1 MKQKYLKWIFYA
13 SLLVRLGEAVNAQ
26 TAIDIE
32 NIPNTFKASKWL
44 RVNGNVSASAIYT
57 GGNAA
62 NNLRSPFIWNL
73 NGSVNANILGQIN
86 LPFSF
91 SITDAGT
98 NYTHPVAPT
107 RLSIAPKYKWITAY
121 IGDVGVTYSPYT
133 LNGHLFRG
141 IGIQLSPA
149 GPLQF
154 SAMYGRFQK
163 AVPYDSLNKSIVTA
177 YKRMGYGA
185 NIEFRKEKYSIGAS
199 IFHAKDDP
207 NSIATLSDSIAIY
220 PKQNLAASIH
230 GAVKFNNGLELTA
243 EYGTSALT
251 ADTRA
256 ENNSDGKTVLK
267 GIIPNKA
274 STNYFHA
281 VKAGINYT
289 YKTSSIGV
297 GYERV
302 DPNYQTLGAY
312 YFVND
317 LENITINL
325 AQSLLKEKARVNVNL
340 GFQKDNLDDN
350 KASTNKRAVG
360 SVNLNYT
367 PNEKLMIDA
376 SYSNFQTYMNIK
388 PQGIQD
394 TIQLQPVDTLSFT
407 QIAQNANV
415 NINYIL
421 NRNTQH
427 SHTLSFMFSFQD
439 AADKQGDV
447 LKRGD
452 GSQFYNAML
461 NYTLGFIPKHINLTA
476 GFNMSY
482 NTIGRNDFM
491 VLAPR
496 VGIATLLWNN
506 KLNLNGAA
514 SYNISTATGIQQIN
528 ILNIRTQAAYT
539 LFKKHQLGLSVNTQ
553 LKNSSAINTTDII
566 TMLNYNY
573 AF

>member
-1 MKQKYLKWIFYA
+1 MVLFLCDCYSY
-13 SLLVRLGEAVNAQ
+13 AQ
-26 TAIDIE
+26 TSIDIE

-44 RVNGNVSASAIYT
+44 RINGNVNASAIYT
-57 GGNAA
+57 GGNSAT
-62 NNLRSPFIWNL
+62 NLRSPFVWNL
-73 NGSVNANILGQIN
+73 NGGVNANILGQIN

-91 SITDAGT
+91 SITQAGT
-98 NYTHPVAPT
+98 QYTHPVAPT

-121 IGDVGVTYSPYT
+121 IGDVGLTYSPYT

-141 IGIQLSPA
+141 IGVQFSPH
-149 GPLQF
+149 GPWQF

-163 AVPYDSLNKSIVTA
+163 PVPYDSTNKSVLAA
-177 YKRMGYGA
+177 YKRLGYGA
-185 NIEFRKEKYSIGAS
+185 NIEYRKEKYSLGTS
-199 IFHAKDDP
+199 VFYAKDNL
-207 NSIATLSDSIAIY
+207 NSIAALPDSIAIQ
-220 PKQNLAASIH
+220 PKQNLAVSFH
-230 GAVKFNNGLELTA
+230 GAVKFNNGLELNL

-251 ADTRA
+251 GDTRA
-256 ENNSDGKTVLK
+256 ENTTDGKTFLK
-267 GIIPNKA
+267 GIIPNKV

-281 VKAGINYT
+281 IKTGLNYI

-325 AQSLLKEKARVNVNL
+325 AQSLLKEKARLNINL
-340 GFQKDNLDDN
+340 GIQRDDLDGH
-350 KASTNKRAVG
+350 KASINKRLVG
-360 SVNLNYT
+360 SANLNYM
-367 PNEKLMIDA
+367 PNEKLMLDV

-388 PQGIQD
+388 PQAIQD

-407 QIAQNANV
+407 QIAQNASV

-421 NRNTQH
+421 KRNTQH
-427 SHTLSFMFSFQD
+427 SHTLSFMFNFQD
-439 AADKQGDV
+439 AADKQGSIV
-447 LKRGD
+447 RKGD

-461 NYTLGFIPKHINLTA
+461 NYTLGFIPKHINVTA

-482 NTIGRNDFM
+482 NTIGRNNFM
-491 VLAPR
+491 LLAPR
-496 VGIATLLWNN
+496 VGMAALLWKN

-514 SYNISTATGIQQIN
+514 SYNISTATGAQQISVF
-528 ILNIRTQAAYT
+528 NIRTQAAYT
-539 LFKKHQLGLSVNTQ
+539 LFKKHQLGLSINTQ
-553 LKNSSAINTTDII
+553 FKNSPTLNTTDVI

>member
-1 MKQKYLKWIFYA
+1 M
-13 SLLVRLGEAVNAQ
+13 LLCSYCSHAQ

-32 NIPNTFKASKWL
+32 NIPSTFKASKWL
-44 RVNGNVSASAIYT
+44 RINGNVSASAIYT
-57 GGNAA
+57 GGNSAT
-62 NNLRSPFIWNL
+62 NLRSPFVWNL

-98 NYTHPVAPT
+98 GYTYPVAPT

-207 NSIATLSDSIAIY
+207 NSIAALPDSIAIH

-281 VKAGINYT
+281 LKAGINYT

-360 SVNLNYT
+360 SVSLNYT

-407 QIAQNANV
+407 QIAQNANI

-421 NRNTQH
+421 KRNTQY
-427 SHTLSFMFSFQD
+427 SHALSFMFNFQD

-461 NYTLGFIPKHINLTA
+461 NYTVGFVPKHINLTA
-476 GFNMSY
+476 GFNISY

-491 VLAPR
+491 LLSPR
-496 VGIATLLWNN
+496 VGIAALLWNN
-506 KLNLNGAA
+506 KLNINGAA
-514 SYNISTATGIQQIN
+514 SYNMSTATGASQIN

-539 LFKKHQLGLSVNTQ
+539 LFQKHQIGLSINTQ
-553 LKNSSAINTTDII
+553 LKNSSTINTTDII